1 MGKYDELSPDTAVCI
16 MLFGGDWCYGGVQ
29 CFGGFF
35 RKCCFDSLCVVAAS
49 CVTVSCVYAYH
60 DVYFEVLDES

>member
-1 MGKYDELSPDTAVCI
+1 
-16 MLFGGDWCYGGVQ
+16 
-29 CFGGFF
+29 
-35 RKCCFDSLCVVAAS
+35 LCVVAAS